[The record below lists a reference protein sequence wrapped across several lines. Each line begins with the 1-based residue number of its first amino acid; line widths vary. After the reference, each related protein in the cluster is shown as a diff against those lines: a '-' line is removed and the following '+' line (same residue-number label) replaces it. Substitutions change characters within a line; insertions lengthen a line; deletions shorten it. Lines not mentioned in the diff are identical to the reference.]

1 MKMSSFIRLNLS
13 LILLLISFNKILNE
27 SCTSIDTSG
36 LSLEEKKLKCFP
48 YSHTDGNNGRC
59 CADDGNK
66 CILELDENAA
76 NDKCPQ
82 KTNVPNNCGM
92 AGIYQPLSSTYC
104 KEISLV
110 QGYCCYVLL
119 KDGKGSACVRTK
131 KLNKEKNEA
140 TDQITKYVGNDF
152 QIDKVEC
159 QGSNTKYYWP
169 LIIGII
175 MLI

>member
-59 CADDGNK
+59 CAADGNK

-110 QGYCCYVLL
+110 QGYCCYTILKNGNNTSYSCLRTKELSKNKNQPSKELL
-119 KDGKGSACVRTK
+119 K
-131 KLNKEKNEA
+131 
-140 TDQITKYVGNDF
+140 
-152 QIDKVEC
+152 
-159 QGSNTKYYWP
+159 
-169 LIIGII
+169 
-175 MLI
+175 